1 MGKKILIILLFFAF
15 LFLSSAPAFAMQVPL
30 QRSGRSVFPAQ
41 DDNITLVS
49 CLANLRV
56 RTGFTSVNATMV
68 IRNDSLSQV
77 ELLMGIPT
85 QFDDIVTL
93 NQVSVI
99 VEGDSQKLRILRG
112 MENPEQSHLYSP
124 PKWHTFT
131 LVLAPGETK
140 VVDYAF
146 SMDNKSDDL
155 GFRTVYFPLNYLKT
169 WKGPIKYL
177 QIIAD
182 LDFYPPYVF
191 EPDPSIIPDEYEGGG
206 RLLWKFT
213 DVREPSELSLYFRPV
228 EIAVVNYLKLTA
240 PKDANLDNIL
250 NLYEKRSFDSAI
262 QAITDFLDDNPSYE
276 YRTELE
282 FVKALSYLE
291 LFQPGMALE
300 VFNRIEEQP
309 GFGTQ
314 MHHTVRNKIIYDKI
328 SLLKLMGSEE
338 EIIEYIE
345 HIKPSVKNNTVFAN
359 WLEDELERLS
369 PPLSSIPEEPVPEQ
383 PSTDTDDTQKEPL
396 EDNKTI
402 QNVNIF
408 GYDVPVEILFAAI
421 ILLVVI
427 IYTIRSKR
435 RKKKR
440 RFYY

>member
-15 LFLSSAPAFAMQVPL
+15 LFLSAAPAFAMQVPL
-30 QRSGRSVFPAQ
+30 QRSGRSAFPAQ

-49 CLANLRV
+49 YLANLRV

-85 QFDDIVTL
+85 QLDDIVTV
-93 NQVSVI
+93 NQISVM
-99 VEGDSQKLRILRG
+99 VEGSSQKLSIVRG
-112 MENPEQSHLYSP
+112 KENPEQSHLYSP

-146 SMDNKSDDL
+146 SMDNKSDEL
-155 GFRTVYFPLNYLKT
+155 GCRTIYFPLHYLKT

-206 RLLWKFT
+206 RLLWRFT

-228 EIAVVNYLKLTA
+228 EIAIVNYLKLTA
-240 PKDANLDNIL
+240 PKDAQLDNIL

-262 QAITDFLDDNPSYE
+262 QSITDFIDANPSYE
-276 YRTELE
+276 YKTELE
-282 FVKALSYLE
+282 FIKALSYLE

-300 VFNRIEEQP
+300 IFNRIEQQP
-309 GFGTQ
+309 GFGSQLHYTIG
-314 MHHTVRNKIIYDKI
+314 NKIIYDKI
-328 SLLKLMGSEE
+328 SLLKLMDREE

-359 WLEDELERLS
+359 WLEDELQRLS
-369 PPLSSIPEEPVPEQ
+369 PPPDPVPQEPVPEQ
-383 PSTDTDDTQKEPL
+383 PDTDEDQNEPL
-396 EDNKTI
+396 EDDNKTI
-402 QNVNIF
+402 KNVNIF

-421 ILLVVI
+421 ILIVVI

-435 RKKKR
+435 RKRRK